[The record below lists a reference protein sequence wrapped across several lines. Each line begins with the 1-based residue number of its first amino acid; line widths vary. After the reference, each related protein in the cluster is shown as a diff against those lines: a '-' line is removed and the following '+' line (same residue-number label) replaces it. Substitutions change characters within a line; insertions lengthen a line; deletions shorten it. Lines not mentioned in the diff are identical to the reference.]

1 MIRRSTRASSR
12 RPFPLALIAVLA
24 LISVTLLS
32 LGAARAQSP
41 APQPPPPTPVIQPG
55 GQASLSPFPSTLRTP
70 STSTEV
76 PEIHAAS
83 AVLAD
88 LETGQVLLDLDR
100 NERRP
105 IASVTK
111 IMTALLVVE
120 RADLTDVVTVSEGA
134 ASGPV
139 SGISGLGLVAGERIR
154 VDELL
159 YALLLQSAND
169 AAVALAEH
177 VSGSVDAFVDDMN
190 ARAEQLGMTRTMF
203 TSPNGLDDTGFS
215 SAADLVRLTRAAYRS
230 PGFASVVATRFH
242 TVESLDAKPRIVQN
256 RNVLLW
262 LYPGAIGVKTGYTS
276 PAGFCLVAAAQRG
289 DERLV
294 AVVLGAPGEP
304 FSAAAALLNYGFDAF
319 ERRTFLQEG
328 ERLDD
333 VVVGGRSV
341 SVSAGGDVLGLVP
354 SAATVSRTVELES
367 HVAFPPARGEEIG
380 IVRVSARGRNV
391 GEAPLVVVG
400 VPGPPP
406 PEAGSWWSR
415 ASGALVDATGG
426 VLDALFG

>member
-1 MIRRSTRASSR
+1 VTPRPARALSR
-12 RPFPLALIAVLA
+12 WLFPWA
-24 LISVTLLS
+24 LISVLLLS
-32 LGAARAQSP
+32 LGAARAQTP

-55 GQASLSPFPSTLRTP
+55 GQASLSPFPSTLQTP
-70 STSTEV
+70 SISTEV

-88 LETGQVLLDLDR
+88 LDTGQVLFDLNR

-120 RADLTDVVTVSEGA
+120 RTDLTDVVTVSEGA
-134 ASGPV
+134 ASGRV
-139 SGISGLGLVAGERIR
+139 SGISGLGLAAGERIR

-203 TSPNGLDDTGFS
+203 TSPNGLDDAGYS

-242 TVESLDAKPRIVQN
+242 TVESLDAEPRIVQN

-262 LYPGAIGVKTGYTS
+262 LYPGAIGVKTGFTS
-276 PAGFCLVAAAQRG
+276 QAGFCLVGAAQRG

-294 AVVLGAPGEP
+294 AVVLGAQGEP

-319 ERRTFLQEG
+319 EHRTLVREG

-333 VVVGGRSV
+333 VDVGGRSV
-341 SVSAGGDVLGLVP
+341 SVSAGGDVRGLIP
-354 SAATVSRTVELES
+354 SAATASRTVELEP

-380 IVRVSARGRNV
+380 IVRVSAGGRIV
-391 GEAPLVVVG
+391 GEVPLVVLG
-400 VPGPPP
+400 VPAPPP
-406 PEAGSWWSR
+406 LEAGPWWAR
-415 ASGALVDATGG
+415 AAGALVDAGGG